1 MINIHFYWIKVN
13 TSIVYNQCFIY
24 RSLFYISL

>member
-13 TSIVYNQCFIY
+13 ISIVYNQYLFTD
-24 RSLFYISL
+24 LFYISL